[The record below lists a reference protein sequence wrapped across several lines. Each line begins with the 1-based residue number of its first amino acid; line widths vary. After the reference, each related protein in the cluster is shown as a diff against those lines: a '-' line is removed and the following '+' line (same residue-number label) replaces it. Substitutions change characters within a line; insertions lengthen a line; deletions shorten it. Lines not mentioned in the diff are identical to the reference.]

1 MSQPCPSRY
10 ITPDL
15 IKKYMKTPDLPY
27 DTMFQLVE
35 RHFSVLRDIQN
46 NYLTIFTEQGLADF
60 VKSGVLQDLPPTYV
74 PPLESSD
81 IKLILTKLYN
91 ELENGTITCLIVRPT
106 ILHIPDYLS
115 IYINSQ
121 TGLHMYTTNS
131 FVFGAYACDI
141 HISDPSLCKA
151 FSDFFLGLP
160 GSPMVYPKEE
170 TLLLLRQYILQLP

>member
-1 MSQPCPSRY
+1 
-10 ITPDL
+10 
-15 IKKYMKTPDLPY
+15 MKTPDLPY

-106 ILHIPDYLS
+106 YS
-115 IYINSQ
+115 
-121 TGLHMYTTNS
+121 
-131 FVFGAYACDI
+131 
-141 HISDPSLCKA
+141 
-151 FSDFFLGLP
+151 
-160 GSPMVYPKEE
+160 
-170 TLLLLRQYILQLP
+170 